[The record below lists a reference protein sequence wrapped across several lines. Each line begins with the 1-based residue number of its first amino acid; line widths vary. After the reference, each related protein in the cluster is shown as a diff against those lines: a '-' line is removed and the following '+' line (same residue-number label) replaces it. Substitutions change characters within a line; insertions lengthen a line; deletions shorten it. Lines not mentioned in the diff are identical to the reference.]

1 MEYRHLPL
9 RLLHDTKFSRN
20 LGWRPWLQI
29 DQLGAARKYH
39 LQEFFFKLFTN
50 IPLQIIKQIMR
61 FMHGGLLFFYISCSE
76 DSGLST
82 TALSCFLHPVLI
94 YYIHTLQFL

>member
-1 MEYRHLPL
+1 MAGVA
-9 RLLHDTKFSRN
+9 
-20 LGWRPWLQI
+20 LGLT
-29 DQLGAARKYH
+29 GCCKEYH

-61 FMHGGLLFFYISCSE
+61 FMHGGLLFFYINCSE
-76 DSGLST
+76 NSGLST
-82 TALSCFLHPVLI
+82 TALSFLHPVLI